1 VDDSTCILPVWSAVA
16 DPCVLR
22 ARVLPAG
29 RGDGRQFDAAA
40 ANARCVRSPQGEH
53 IAFDCM
59 GEVARIDLVEGSIGR
74 GAANFRFEIDAD
86 ERLDCQLLALQRIYA
101 RSTPAADTKRL
112 RRQHLALMA
121 LDARNAGASWRET
134 ADLILGRGDWPGD
147 GDHRKSSVRRLVQ
160 AGSFLCRSG
169 PRAVLGG
176 HQRPGGR

>member
-1 VDDSTCILPVWSAVA
+1 VDDSICILPVWSAVA

-22 ARVLPAG
+22 ARVLPAD
-29 RGDGRQFDAAA
+29 RGDGRRFDAAA

-101 RSTPAADTKRL
+101 RSPRLAETKRL
-112 RRQHLALMA
+112 RRQHLALIA
-121 LDARNAGASWRET
+121 LDARNDGASWRET
-134 ADLILGRGDWPGD
+134 ADLMLGKGDWPGD
-147 GDHRKSSVRRLVQ
+147 GEHRKSLVRRLFE
-160 AGSFLCRSG
+160 AGRSLCRSG
-169 PRAVLGG
+169 PEAVL
-176 HQRPGGR
+176 QGR